1 MERNGSVE
9 ISAAQ
14 LQAYY
19 WGLNTTKGDPEA
31 LEELGIP
38 VYPETLQAHVQAGA
52 EVAELLH
59 EPEAPD
65 PYAGLTGKQLF
76 RAVREELALRRA
88 S

>member
-1 MERNGSVE
+1 MERHGTVE

-19 WGLNTTKGDPEA
+19 WGLNTIKGDPEV
-31 LEELGIP
+31 LEDLGIP
-38 VYPETLQAHVQAGA
+38 VYPETLLDHVERGA
-52 EVAELLH
+52 AVAELLQ
-59 EPEAPD
+59 EPEEPD
-65 PYAGLTGKQLF
+65 PYAGLSGKQLF